1 MTQPKFN
8 NIIKNPHTIDRNTFE
23 ALQDLLKTH
32 PYFQIGFTLVA
43 KYLHDHTNHS
53 THAAIQKAAIYATD
67 RRHLKNF
74 LETPLNPTQPSILS
88 KSITNQVHA
97 PNPSTTLPIPATQTE
112 SPTIPLTDP
121 PSPATPSQEQKQP
134 KRKINLNQT
143 NIIENFIKKG
153 NQWRAISNK
162 ELYLEEEK
170 VDLTES
176 STTWQDT
183 LSTESLARVMLQQ
196 GNLKRAND
204 IYKALQLKFPEKK
217 AYFSN
222 LLEEKTTIHD

>member
-1 MTQPKFN
+1 MT
-8 NIIKNPHTIDRNTFE
+8 HT
-23 ALQDLLKTH
+23 
-32 PYFQIGFTLVA
+32 
-43 KYLHDHTNHS
+43 
-53 THAAIQKAAIYATD
+53 AIQKAAIYATD
-67 RRHLKNF
+67 RGHLKKF
-74 LETPLNPTQPSILS
+74 LETPLNPIQPSISS
-88 KSITNQVHA
+88 KPITNPFHT
-97 PNPSTTLPIPATQTE
+97 PNPSTTLPLFCHSREGGNQATQTE
-112 SPTIPLTDP
+112 PLTDSL
-121 PSPATPSQEQKQP
+121 SPAAPFQEQKQP
-134 KRKINLNQT
+134 KKEKTFNQT

-153 NQWRAISNK
+153 HQWRPISNK

-170 VDLTES
+170 TDLTES

-183 LSTESLARVMLQQ
+183 LSTESLARIMLQQ